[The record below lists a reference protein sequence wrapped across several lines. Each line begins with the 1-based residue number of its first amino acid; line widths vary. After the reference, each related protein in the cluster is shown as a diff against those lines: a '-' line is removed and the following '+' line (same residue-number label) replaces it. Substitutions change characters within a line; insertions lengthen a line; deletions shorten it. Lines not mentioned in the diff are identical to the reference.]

1 MPAETPLDI
10 HAINVALTRALGIED
25 VQGVLSVDVRL
36 RPGHLPAVT
45 VVRSL
50 RADAVPV
57 VLQVVQ
63 QFELGLRPR
72 TAGSAN

>member
-10 HAINVALTRALGIED
+10 RAINVALTRALGIED

-36 RPGHLPAVT
+36 RPGCLPAVT
-45 VVRSL
+45 VVRHV
-50 RADAVPV
+50 RGDAAAGVQ
-57 VLQVVQ
+57 QVAQ